1 MILEFSVTNY
11 LSFKDRVRKIRKP
24 KNKILISVEKNNKT
38 EKLYFNNFDN
48 GKVIGF
54 VESNPSTE
62 IYKLVKE
69 LKENKKD
76 SVES

>member
-24 KNKILISVEKNNKT
+24 KNKILISVEENNKT

-54 VESNPSTE
+54 VESNSSTE
-62 IYKLVKE
+62 IYKLVEE

>member
-11 LSFKDRVRKIRKP
+11 LSFKGRVRKIRKP
-24 KNKILISVEKNNKT
+24 KNKILISVEENNKT

-62 IYKLVKE
+62 IYKLVEE

>member
-1 MILEFSVTNY
+1 MRE
-11 LSFKDRVRKIRKP
+11 
-24 KNKILISVEKNNKT
+24 NNKT

-54 VESNPSTE
+54 VESNSSTE
-62 IYKLVKE
+62 IYKLVEE